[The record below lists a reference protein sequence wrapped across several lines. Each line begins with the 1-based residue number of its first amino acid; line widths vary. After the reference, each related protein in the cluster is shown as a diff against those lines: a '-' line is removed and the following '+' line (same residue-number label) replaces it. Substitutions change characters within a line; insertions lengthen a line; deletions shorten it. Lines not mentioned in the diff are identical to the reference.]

1 MCSFKLCPPPPPNK
15 KSFLHLCTCRC
26 HPIKCICYVA
36 FFFTEGFS
44 MIFGGIHNEPCMNNV
59 CLNKLKGARNMTIRT
74 KTDCKMLECCLN
86 SNRKC
91 FQSTKPLVTHS
102 RLMIHARVVDIH
114 FQCLEPLL
122 RERKN
127 TNIIL

>member
-1 MCSFKLCPPPPPNK
+1 
-15 KSFLHLCTCRC
+15 
-26 HPIKCICYVA
+26 
-36 FFFTEGFS
+36 
-44 MIFGGIHNEPCMNNV
+44 
-59 CLNKLKGARNMTIRT
+59 MTIRT

-102 RLMIHARVVDIH
+102 RLMIHARVVNIR
-114 FQCLEPLL
+114 FQCLESLF

-127 TNIIL
+127 TNIILSGTFSGEISAVSCGAVFGAKLVGVAARGTIVDVVFHQVGVAS